1 MRGQGYE
8 EVGMADEVVVLIT
21 AASDSEAAKIAQSLV
36 EEHLAACANIVSGV
50 RSLFFW
56 DGKTRDERETLL
68 ICKSRLPLV
77 SKIIQKVKSLHS
89 YSVPEIIALPI
100 IAGSPD
106 YLAWV
111 RETTKE

>member
-1 MRGQGYE
+1 
-8 EVGMADEVVVLIT
+8 MADEIVVLIT
-21 AASDSEAAKIAQSLV
+21 AASDSEAAKIAQALV
-36 EEHLAACANIVSGV
+36 EEHLAACANIVPGV

-56 DGKTRDERETLL
+56 DGKTQDERETLL
-68 ICKSRLPLV
+68 ICKSRSALM
-77 SKIIQKVKSLHS
+77 SKIIQRVRSLHS

-106 YLAWV
+106 YLEWV